1 MLKMLTRFNHHHHP
15 RREAAKKAT
24 TTVTLLFSRKF
35 VFKSGDND
43 DDDDVYESFSLD
55 DPLRNVLDDDL
66 SSGNFF
72 IGHHEKNGR
81 GLYASRDVTK
91 NESIFKKK
99 KKKKNDNNNNK
110 AGGGTE
116 GRQKPITS
124 HPTIWNYDL
133 ECYLCLGE
141 LSKKKKKN
149 NNNNNNEEVSS
160 DGRFCSV
167 ECERDARASFYETEQ
182 TMDLRRMEK
191 YCEENELKF
200 PLMALRI
207 ATRSVQRSFR
217 LDANANANANAKA
230 SVQFMVTQSM
240 RKKLIK
246 EMNISEEEV
255 NQMTPEEAARRI
267 RENEEE
273 EEEEEEARTNKK
285 EEGAMSI
292 DRKTMKKYANVA
304 ELLVHAHVDEHQMF
318 PSWKEEHALLLQ
330 TLESCEK
337 IRDSEEEKAKIRSV
351 FDIRWYADLTTRF
364 HLNSF
369 KVEYPVSASS
379 SSSQGDFRAM
389 MEHTLTSSIRTGAS
403 NGSAIYAYGSMFNHS
418 CAPNVNVTWPERNH
432 LVEFVANEN
441 IKQGE
446 QLTIAYIDLNEDWS
460 LNVAKRRAQLEE
472 AYGFVCECPR
482 CVSETQN

>member
-1 MLKMLTRFNHHHHP
+1 MMMMKMHHHS

-24 TTVTLLFSRKF
+24 STVTLLFSRKF

-99 KKKKNDNNNNK
+99 KKKKKNDNNNNK

-149 NNNNNNEEVSS
+149 KNNNNNEEVSS

-285 EEGAMSI
+285 EEGAISI

-337 IRDSEEEKAKIRSV
+337 VRDSEEEKAKIRSV

-389 MEHTLTSSIRTGAS
+389 MEQTLTSSIRTGAS

-446 QLTIAYIDLNEDWS
+446 QLTIAYIDLYEDWS

>member
-1 MLKMLTRFNHHHHP
+1 MKMHHHS

-217 LDANANANANAKA
+217 LDANANANAKA

-389 MEHTLTSSIRTGAS
+389 MEQTLTSSIRTGAS

>member
-1 MLKMLTRFNHHHHP
+1 MKMHHHS

-99 KKKKNDNNNNK
+99 KKKKNDDNNNK

-273 EEEEEEARTNKK
+273 EEEEEARTNKK

-389 MEHTLTSSIRTGAS
+389 MEQTLTSSIRTGAS

>member
-1 MLKMLTRFNHHHHP
+1 MLLTRFNHHHHP

-217 LDANANANANAKA
+217 LDANANANAKA

-273 EEEEEEARTNKK
+273 EEEEEARTNKK
-285 EEGAMSI
+285 EEGAISI

-337 IRDSEEEKAKIRSV
+337 VRDSEEEKAKIRSV

-389 MEHTLTSSIRTGAS
+389 MEQTLTSSIRTGAS

>member
-1 MLKMLTRFNHHHHP
+1 MKMHHHS

-141 LSKKKKKN
+141 LSKKKKN

-273 EEEEEEARTNKK
+273 EEEEEEEARTNKK
-285 EEGAMSI
+285 EEGAISI

-389 MEHTLTSSIRTGAS
+389 MEQTLTSSIRTGAS

>member
-1 MLKMLTRFNHHHHP
+1 MKMHHHS

-99 KKKKNDNNNNK
+99 KEKNDNNNNK

-141 LSKKKKKN
+141 LSKKKKK

-217 LDANANANANAKA
+217 LDANANANAKA

-267 RENEEE
+267 RENEE

-389 MEHTLTSSIRTGAS
+389 MEQTLTSSIRTGAS

>member
-1 MLKMLTRFNHHHHP
+1 MMMMKMHQHS
-15 RREAAKKAT
+15 RRGAAKKAT

-99 KKKKNDNNNNK
+99 KKKKKKNDNNNNK

-141 LSKKKKKN
+141 LSKKTKN

-217 LDANANANANAKA
+217 LDANANAKA

-273 EEEEEEARTNKK
+273 EEEEEERTNKK

-337 IRDSEEEKAKIRSV
+337 VRDSEEEKAKIRSV

-389 MEHTLTSSIRTGAS
+389 MEQTLTSSIRTGAS

>member
-1 MLKMLTRFNHHHHP
+1 MMKMHHHS

-141 LSKKKKKN
+141 LSKKKKNN

-217 LDANANANANAKA
+217 LDANANANAKA

-267 RENEEE
+267 RENEE

-389 MEHTLTSSIRTGAS
+389 MEQTLTSSIRTGAS

>member
-1 MLKMLTRFNHHHHP
+1 MKMHHHS
-15 RREAAKKAT
+15 RRGAVKKAT

-217 LDANANANANAKA
+217 LDANANANAKA

-273 EEEEEEARTNKK
+273 EEEEQARTNKK

-337 IRDSEEEKAKIRSV
+337 VRDSEEEKAKIRSV

-389 MEHTLTSSIRTGAS
+389 MEQTLTSSIRTGAS

>member
-1 MLKMLTRFNHHHHP
+1 MKMLTRFNHHHHH
-15 RREAAKKAT
+15 RGAAKKAT
-24 TTVTLLFSRKF
+24 TTVTLFSRKF

-43 DDDDVYESFSLD
+43 DDDGFSCDDDDDDDVYESFSLD
-55 DPLRNVLDDDL
+55 HDHDPRNVLDDAI
-66 SSGNFF
+66 SGNFF

-99 KKKKNDNNNNK
+99 KKKKKNNNN

-141 LSKKKKKN
+141 LSKKKKK
-149 NNNNNNEEVSS
+149 NNNNNEEVSS

-217 LDANANANANAKA
+217 LDANANANAKA

-273 EEEEEEARTNKK
+273 EEEERTNKK

-337 IRDSEEEKAKIRSV
+337 IRDSEEEKEKIRSV

-369 KVEYPVSASS
+369 KVEYPVSAST

-389 MEHTLTSSIRTGAS
+389 MEHTLASSIRTGAS

-418 CAPNVNVTWPERNH
+418 CAPNVNVAWPERNH

>member
-1 MLKMLTRFNHHHHP
+1 MLLTRFNHHHHP

-141 LSKKKKKN
+141 LSKKKKNN

-217 LDANANANANAKA
+217 LDANANANAKA

-389 MEHTLTSSIRTGAS
+389 MEQTLTSSIRTGAS

>member
-1 MLKMLTRFNHHHHP
+1 MKMHHHS

-99 KKKKNDNNNNK
+99 KKKKKNDNNNNK

-141 LSKKKKKN
+141 LSKKKK

-217 LDANANANANAKA
+217 LDANANANAKA

-267 RENEEE
+267 RENEE

-337 IRDSEEEKAKIRSV
+337 VRDSEEEKAKIRSV

-389 MEHTLTSSIRTGAS
+389 MEQTLTSSIRTGAS

>member
-1 MLKMLTRFNHHHHP
+1 MKMLTRFKHHH
-15 RREAAKKAT
+15 RGAAKKA
-24 TTVTLLFSRKF
+24 TVTLLFSRKF

-141 LSKKKKKN
+141 LSKKKK

-217 LDANANANANAKA
+217 LDANANANAKA

-273 EEEEEEARTNKK
+273 EEEEERTNKK

-389 MEHTLTSSIRTGAS
+389 MEQTLTSSIRTGAS

>member
-1 MLKMLTRFNHHHHP
+1 MKMHHHS

-81 GLYASRDVTK
+81 GLYERRDVTK

-141 LSKKKKKN
+141 LSKKKKNN

-217 LDANANANANAKA
+217 LDANANANAKA

-273 EEEEEEARTNKK
+273 EEEEEEEARTNKK
-285 EEGAMSI
+285 EEGAISI

-337 IRDSEEEKAKIRSV
+337 VRDSEEEKAKIRSV

-389 MEHTLTSSIRTGAS
+389 MEQTLTSSIRTGAS

>member
-1 MLKMLTRFNHHHHP
+1 MKMHHHS

-24 TTVTLLFSRKF
+24 STVTLLFSRKF

-81 GLYASRDVTK
+81 GLYASRDGTK
-91 NESIFKKK
+91 NESRFKK
-99 KKKKNDNNNNK
+99 KKKKNDDNNNK

-141 LSKKKKKN
+141 LSKKKKN

-217 LDANANANANAKA
+217 LDANANANAKA

-285 EEGAMSI
+285 EEGAISI

-337 IRDSEEEKAKIRSV
+337 VRDSEEEKAKIRSV

-389 MEHTLTSSIRTGAS
+389 MEQTLTSSIRTGAS

>member
-1 MLKMLTRFNHHHHP
+1 MKMHHHS

-141 LSKKKKKN
+141 LSKKKKNN

-273 EEEEEEARTNKK
+273 EEEEEEEARTNKK
-285 EEGAMSI
+285 EEGAISI

-337 IRDSEEEKAKIRSV
+337 VRDSEEEKAKIRSV

-389 MEHTLTSSIRTGAS
+389 MEQTLTSSIRTGAS

>member
-1 MLKMLTRFNHHHHP
+1 MKMHHHS

-141 LSKKKKKN
+141 LSKKKKNN

-182 TMDLRRMEK
+182 TMDLRRME

-273 EEEEEEARTNKK
+273 EEEEEEEARTNKK
-285 EEGAMSI
+285 EEGAISI

-337 IRDSEEEKAKIRSV
+337 VRDSEEEKAKIRSV

-389 MEHTLTSSIRTGAS
+389 MEQTLTSSIRTGAS

>member
-1 MLKMLTRFNHHHHP
+1 MKMHHHS

-99 KKKKNDNNNNK
+99 KKKKNDDNNNK

-141 LSKKKKKN
+141 LSKKKKK

-217 LDANANANANAKA
+217 LDANANANAKA

-267 RENEEE
+267 RENEE

-389 MEHTLTSSIRTGAS
+389 MEQTLTSSIRTGAS

>member
-1 MLKMLTRFNHHHHP
+1 
-15 RREAAKKAT
+15 
-24 TTVTLLFSRKF
+24 
-35 VFKSGDND
+35 
-43 DDDDVYESFSLD
+43 
-55 DPLRNVLDDDL
+55 
-66 SSGNFF
+66 
-72 IGHHEKNGR
+72 
-81 GLYASRDVTK
+81 
-91 NESIFKKK
+91 
-99 KKKKNDNNNNK
+99 
-110 AGGGTE
+110 
-116 GRQKPITS
+116 
-124 HPTIWNYDL
+124 
-133 ECYLCLGE
+133 
-141 LSKKKKKN
+141 
-149 NNNNNNEEVSS
+149 
-160 DGRFCSV
+160 
-167 ECERDARASFYETEQ
+167 
-182 TMDLRRMEK
+182 
-191 YCEENELKF
+191 
-200 PLMALRI
+200 
-207 ATRSVQRSFR
+207 
-217 LDANANANANAKA
+217 
-230 SVQFMVTQSM
+230 
-240 RKKLIK
+240 
-246 EMNISEEEV
+246 
-255 NQMTPEEAARRI
+255 MTPEEAARRI

-273 EEEEEEARTNKK
+273 EEEEERTNKK

-432 LVEFVANEN
+432 LVEFVASEN

>member
-1 MLKMLTRFNHHHHP
+1 MKMHHHS

-149 NNNNNNEEVSS
+149 NNNNNEEVSS

-217 LDANANANANAKA
+217 LDANANANAKA

-267 RENEEE
+267 RENEE

-389 MEHTLTSSIRTGAS
+389 MEQTLTSSIRTGAS

>member
-1 MLKMLTRFNHHHHP
+1 MKMHHHS

-141 LSKKKKKN
+141 LSKKKKNN

-337 IRDSEEEKAKIRSV
+337 VRDSEEEKAKIRSV

-389 MEHTLTSSIRTGAS
+389 MEQTLTSSIRTGAS

>member
-1 MLKMLTRFNHHHHP
+1 MHHHS

-285 EEGAMSI
+285 EEGAISI

-337 IRDSEEEKAKIRSV
+337 VRDSEEEKAKIRSV

-389 MEHTLTSSIRTGAS
+389 MEQTLTSSIRTGAS

>member
-1 MLKMLTRFNHHHHP
+1 MKMHHHP

-99 KKKKNDNNNNK
+99 KKKNDNNNNK

-141 LSKKKKKN
+141 LSKKKKK

-217 LDANANANANAKA
+217 LDANANANAKA

-267 RENEEE
+267 RENEE

-389 MEHTLTSSIRTGAS
+389 MEQTLTSSIRTGAS

>member
-1 MLKMLTRFNHHHHP
+1 MHQHS
-15 RREAAKKAT
+15 RRGAAKKAT

-99 KKKKNDNNNNK
+99 KKKKKKNDNNNNK

-141 LSKKKKKN
+141 LSKKTKN

-217 LDANANANANAKA
+217 LDANANAKA

-337 IRDSEEEKAKIRSV
+337 VRDSEEEKAKIRSV

-389 MEHTLTSSIRTGAS
+389 MEQTLTSSIRTGAS

>member
-1 MLKMLTRFNHHHHP
+1 MKMHHHSH
-15 RREAAKKAT
+15 RGAAKKAT

-55 DPLRNVLDDDL
+55 DPRMRNVLDDDL

-141 LSKKKKKN
+141 LSKKKKN

-217 LDANANANANAKA
+217 LDANANANAKA

-267 RENEEE
+267 RENEE

-389 MEHTLTSSIRTGAS
+389 MEQTLTSSIRTGAS

>member
-1 MLKMLTRFNHHHHP
+1 MMKMHHHS
-15 RREAAKKAT
+15 RRGAVKKAT

-99 KKKKNDNNNNK
+99 KKKKKKNDNNNNK

-141 LSKKKKKN
+141 LSKKTKN

-217 LDANANANANAKA
+217 LDANANANAKA

-337 IRDSEEEKAKIRSV
+337 VRDSEEEKAKIRSV

-389 MEHTLTSSIRTGAS
+389 MEQTLTSSIRTGAS

>member
-1 MLKMLTRFNHHHHP
+1 MKVLMTRFNHLNHHP
-15 RREAAKKAT
+15 LRGAAKKAT

-35 VFKSGDND
+35 IFKSGDND
-43 DDDDVYESFSLD
+43 DDDEDVYESFSLD
-55 DPLRNVLDDDL
+55 DPLRNVLDDDA

-81 GLYASRDVTK
+81 GLYASQDVTK

-99 KKKKNDNNNNK
+99 TKNNNNNNK

-141 LSKKKKKN
+141 KFSKKKK
-149 NNNNNNEEVSS
+149 NNNNEEVSS
-160 DGRFCSV
+160 DGRFCSF

-217 LDANANANANAKA
+217 LDANAKA

-273 EEEEEEARTNKK
+273 EEEEEERTNKK

-379 SSSQGDFRAM
+379 SSQGDFRAM
-389 MEHTLTSSIRTGAS
+389 MEHTLASSIRTGAS

-418 CAPNVNVTWPERNH
+418 CAPNVNVVWPERNH
-432 LVEFVANEN
+432 LVDFVANEN

-460 LNVAKRRAQLEE
+460 LDVAKRRAQLEE

>member
-1 MLKMLTRFNHHHHP
+1 MKMHHHS

-99 KKKKNDNNNNK
+99 KKKKNDDNNNK

-217 LDANANANANAKA
+217 LDANANANAKA

-285 EEGAMSI
+285 EEGAISI

-337 IRDSEEEKAKIRSV
+337 VRDSEEEKAKIRSV

-389 MEHTLTSSIRTGAS
+389 MEQTLTSSIRTGAS

>member
-1 MLKMLTRFNHHHHP
+1 MMKMLMTRFNHHH
-15 RREAAKKAT
+15 RGAAKKA
-24 TTVTLLFSRKF
+24 TVTLLFSRKF

-141 LSKKKKKN
+141 LSKKKKN

-217 LDANANANANAKA
+217 LDANANANAKA

-267 RENEEE
+267 RENEE

-389 MEHTLTSSIRTGAS
+389 MEQTLTSSIRTGAS

>member
-1 MLKMLTRFNHHHHP
+1 MLLTRFNHHHHP

-141 LSKKKKKN
+141 LSKKKKNN

-273 EEEEEEARTNKK
+273 EEEEEQARTNKK

-337 IRDSEEEKAKIRSV
+337 VRDSEEEKAKIRSV

-389 MEHTLTSSIRTGAS
+389 MEQTLTSSIRTGAS

>member
-1 MLKMLTRFNHHHHP
+1 MKMHHHS

-217 LDANANANANAKA
+217 LDANANANAKA

-337 IRDSEEEKAKIRSV
+337 VRDSEEEKAKIRSV

-389 MEHTLTSSIRTGAS
+389 MEQTLTSSIRTGAS

>member
-1 MLKMLTRFNHHHHP
+1 MLLTRFNHHHHP

-99 KKKKNDNNNNK
+99 KKKNDNNNNK

-141 LSKKKKKN
+141 KFSKKKK

-217 LDANANANANAKA
+217 LDANANANAKA

-273 EEEEEEARTNKK
+273 EEEEQARTNKK

-337 IRDSEEEKAKIRSV
+337 VRDSEEEKAKIRSV

-389 MEHTLTSSIRTGAS
+389 MEQTLTSSIRTGAS

>member
-1 MLKMLTRFNHHHHP
+1 MLLTRFNHHHHP

-141 LSKKKKKN
+141 LSKKKKNN

-217 LDANANANANAKA
+217 LDANANANAKA

-267 RENEEE
+267 RENEE

-389 MEHTLTSSIRTGAS
+389 MEQTLTSSIRTGAS

>member
-1 MLKMLTRFNHHHHP
+1 MMKMLMTRFNHHH
-15 RREAAKKAT
+15 RGAAKKA
-24 TTVTLLFSRKF
+24 TVTLLFSRKF

-55 DPLRNVLDDDL
+55 DPLRNVLDDGV

-99 KKKKNDNNNNK
+99 KKKKKNNNN

-141 LSKKKKKN
+141 LSKKKKN

-217 LDANANANANAKA
+217 LDANANANAKA

-267 RENEEE
+267 RENEE

-389 MEHTLTSSIRTGAS
+389 MEQTLTSSIRTGAS

>member
-1 MLKMLTRFNHHHHP
+1 MKMVTRFNHHH
-15 RREAAKKAT
+15 RGGAKKAT
-24 TTVTLLFSRKF
+24 VPLLFSRKF
-35 VFKSGDND
+35 VFKSGDKDDDDGFSCDDD

-55 DPLRNVLDDDL
+55 DPRNVLDDAM
-66 SSGNFF
+66 SGNFF

-91 NESIFKKK
+91 NESIFKK

-141 LSKKKKKN
+141 LSKKKKKNNN

-217 LDANANANANAKA
+217 LDANANANAKA

-273 EEEEEEARTNKK
+273 EEEEERTNKK

-389 MEHTLTSSIRTGAS
+389 MEQTLTSSIRTGAS

>member
-1 MLKMLTRFNHHHHP
+1 MLLTRFNHHHHP

-141 LSKKKKKN
+141 LSKKKKN

-217 LDANANANANAKA
+217 LDANANANAKA

-267 RENEEE
+267 RENEEEE

-337 IRDSEEEKAKIRSV
+337 VRDSEEEKAKIRSV

-389 MEHTLTSSIRTGAS
+389 MEQTLTSSIRTGAS

>member
-1 MLKMLTRFNHHHHP
+1 MMKMLMTRFNHHH
-15 RREAAKKAT
+15 RGAAKKAT

-99 KKKKNDNNNNK
+99 KKKNDNNNNK

-141 LSKKKKKN
+141 LSKKKKN

-217 LDANANANANAKA
+217 LDANANANAKA

-389 MEHTLTSSIRTGAS
+389 MEQTLTSSIRTGAS

>member
-1 MLKMLTRFNHHHHP
+1 MKMHHHS
-15 RREAAKKAT
+15 RRGAAKKAT

-217 LDANANANANAKA
+217 LDANANANAKA

-267 RENEEE
+267 RENEE

-389 MEHTLTSSIRTGAS
+389 MEQTLTSSIRTGAS